1 MRKTLTLFIASLL
14 AMPNFA
20 NDRSEQ
26 EMQTIALQAL
36 CSSNLQAGGAKKAAA
51 NIAVEK
57 YKSLAMVNVYGIKG
71 KGVVFISKDDD
82 IEPVLGISDED
93 FDVNNM
99 PCGMKWWLNTA
110 NKSLERMKA
119 KGITYSANP
128 MAASGRPTYF
138 IKTYWNQDKPFNNL
152 CPQINGSAAPT
163 GCIATAMAQIMKYYQ
178 YPATSKGTGIYSVT
192 TYKDKN
198 DKEGTTKWYKREL
211 GHTYQWTAM
220 LSSYGIVSKDEND
233 AVATLMTDA
242 GAASQMNYQANGSG
256 TIEWYAAKGF
266 AENFRYDSLAISCLQ
281 RDFYTDA
288 EWMEMVRKE
297 MEAKQ
302 PVLYCGSDEI
312 DGGHAFL
319 LDGIQSDGKVH
330 VNWGWSGSGNGWYDI
345 NILKPKAYDGS
356 VLSSGNGFNIGQS
369 MVCGFKKQE
378 TPSADEENISQWVTD
393 GYSFYISNNE
403 LHVKLTNAYN
413 YSHRVFEGR
422 LDIVLQGMGDNSSKL
437 YTDPIFETDTET
449 PYVDMLSG
457 FSYGDSDQPEVDFNL
472 SQEPELKN
480 ISAGT
485 YKLFLGS
492 KSTKEKAYQCLRS
505 VGGTIMYT
513 LTVASDGTMTLAQ
526 DGTSAISAVA
536 VKHNISAPYTYI
548 YNMQGQEVYKSKT
561 QDFCLD
567 DVPAHGV
574 LIVKQGDTTRK
585 VVK

>member
-192 TYKDKN
+192 KYKDKN

-233 AVATLMTDA
+233 AVATLMADA

-312 DGGHAFL
+312 EGGHAFL
-319 LDGIQSDGKVH
+319 LDGIQEDGKVH
-330 VNWGWSGSGNGWYDI
+330 VNWGWGKSGDGWFDI
-345 NILKPKAYDGS
+345 DVLRPNITGFT
-356 VLSSGNGFNIGQS
+356 GEGFNIGQS
-369 MVCGFKKQE
+369 MVLGFKKQE

-437 YTDPIFETDTET
+437 YTDPIFETNTET

-457 FSYGDSDQPEVDFNL
+457 FNYGDKDQPEVDFNL

>member
-57 YKSLAMVNVYGIKG
+57 YQSLDMVNVYGIKG

-82 IEPVLGISDED
+82 IEPVLGISEED

-220 LSSYGIVSKDEND
+220 LSSYGIVSEDEND
-233 AVATLMTDA
+233 AVATLMADA

-281 RDFYTDA
+281 RDFYTNA
-288 EWMEMVRKE
+288 EWMELVRKE

-319 LDGIQSDGKVH
+319 LDGIQEDGKVH
-330 VNWGWSGSGNGWYDI
+330 VNWGWGKSGDGWFDI
-345 NILKPKAYDGS
+345 DVLRPNITGLTGE
-356 VLSSGNGFNIGQS
+356 GFNIGQS
-369 MVCGFKKQE
+369 MVLGFKKQE

-437 YTDPIFETDTET
+437 YTDPIFETDTEK

-457 FSYGDSDQPEVDFNL
+457 FNYGDKDHPEVDFNL
-472 SQEPELKN
+472 SQESELKN

-513 LTVASDGTMTLAQ
+513 LTVAADGTMTLAQ

-536 VKHNISAPYTYI
+536 VKQNISAPYTYI

>member
-14 AMPNFA
+14 AIPNFA
-20 NDRSEQ
+20 NDRSEE

-51 NIAVEK
+51 NITVEK
-57 YKSLAMVNVYGIKG
+57 YQSLDMVNVYGIKG

-138 IKTYWNQDKPFNNL
+138 IKTYWNQDTPFNNL

-220 LSSYGIVSKDEND
+220 QSSYGILSNDEND
-233 AVATLMTDA
+233 AVATLMADA
-242 GAASQMNYQANGSG
+242 GAACQMNYQANASG

-288 EWMEMVRKE
+288 EWKELVRKE

-319 LDGIQSDGKVH
+319 LDGIQEDGKVH
-330 VNWGWSGSGNGWYDI
+330 VNWGWGKSGDGWFDI
-345 NILKPKAYDGS
+345 DVLRPNITGFT
-356 VLSSGNGFNIGQS
+356 GEGFNIGQS
-369 MVCGFKKQE
+369 MVLGFKKQE

-393 GYSFYISNNE
+393 GYSFYISDNE

-422 LDIVLQGMGDNSSKL
+422 LDFVLQGTGDNISKL

-449 PYVDMLSG
+449 PYVSMLSG
-457 FSYGDSDQPEVDFNL
+457 FNYGDKDHPEVDYNL
-472 SQEPELKN
+472 SLEPELKN

-513 LTVASDGTMTLAQ
+513 LAVAADGTMTLSQ
-526 DGTSAISAVA
+526 DGTTAISAVT

-561 QDFCLD
+561 QDFSLD

>member
-14 AMPNFA
+14 AMPSFA
-20 NDRSEQ
+20 DDRSEQ

-57 YKSLAMVNVYGIKG
+57 YQSLDMVNVYGIKG

-198 DKEGTTKWYKREL
+198 DKDGTTKWYKREL

-220 LSSYGIVSKDEND
+220 LSSYGIVSEDEND
-233 AVATLMTDA
+233 AVATLMADA

-256 TIEWYAAKGF
+256 TIAWYAAKGF

-288 EWMEMVRKE
+288 EWMELVRKE

-319 LDGIQSDGKVH
+319 LDGIQEDGKVH
-330 VNWGWSGSGNGWYDI
+330 VNWGWGKSGDGWFDI
-345 NILKPKAYDGS
+345 DVLRPNITGFT
-356 VLSSGNGFNIGQS
+356 GEGFNIGQS

-437 YTDPIFETDTET
+437 YTDPIFDTNTET

-457 FSYGDSDQPEVDFNL
+457 FSYGDSDHPEVDFNL
-472 SQEPELKN
+472 SQESELKN

-513 LTVASDGTMTLAQ
+513 LTVAADGTMTLAQ

-536 VKHNISAPYTYI
+536 VKQNISAPYTYI

>member
-1 MRKTLTLFIASLL
+1 MKRIIFLLIVFTLSAISLQAKDRTEREMQSIASKRLGLSMATMSTKAVNTAVKKVSESKQL
-14 AMPNFA
+14 AVYNSKGRGFVV
-20 NDRSEQ
+20 
-26 EMQTIALQAL
+26 IA
-36 CSSNLQAGGAKKAAA
+36 
-51 NIAVEK
+51 
-57 YKSLAMVNVYGIKG
+57 
-71 KGVVFISKDDD
+71 KDDD
-82 IEPVLGISDED
+82 FAPVLGYSDTD
-93 FDVNNM
+93 YDVDAI
-99 PCGMKWWLNTA
+99 PCGLKWWMSQVE
-110 NKSLERMKA
+110 KSLEVRKA
-119 KGITYSANP
+119 HAQTYQPAVYASSTATNFITTS
-128 MAASGRPTYF
+128 
-138 IKTYWNQDKPFNNL
+138 WNQQAPYNTL
-152 CPQINGSAAPT
+152 CPKIDGVAAPT
-163 GCIATAMAQIMKYYQ
+163 GCVATAMAQIMYYYQ
-178 YPATSKGTGIYSVT
+178 YPVSGKGKGSYTVKTS
-192 TYKDKN
+192 
-198 DKEGTTKWYKREL
+198 EGTTNYACDINS
-211 GHTYQWTAM
+211 TYGWAKMKNKYLRPT
-220 LSSYGIVSKDEND
+220 GDTDD
-233 AVATLMTDA
+233 AVATLMRDA
-242 GAASQMNYQANGSG
+242 GAASRMNYQADASG

-319 LDGIQSDGKVH
+319 LDGIKSDGKVH

-345 NILKPKAYDGS
+345 NILQPKSYNGS
-356 VLSSGNGFNIGQS
+356 ALSSGNGFNIGQS
-369 MVCGFKKQE
+369 MVLGFKKQE

-393 GYSFYISNNE
+393 GYSFYISNDE

-422 LDIVLQGMGDNSSKL
+422 LDIVLQGMGDNNSKL

-449 PYVDMLSG
+449 PYVGMLSG
-457 FSYGDSDQPEVDFNL
+457 FNYGDKDHPEVDFNL
-472 SQEPELKN
+472 SQDPELKN

-492 KSTKEKAYQCLRS
+492 KSTKENAYQCLRS

-513 LTVASDGTMTLAQ
+513 LAVAADGTMTLAQ

>member
-233 AVATLMTDA
+233 AVATLMADA

-312 DGGHAFL
+312 EGGHAFL
-319 LDGIQSDGKVH
+319 LDGIQEDGKVH
-330 VNWGWSGSGNGWYDI
+330 VNWGWGKSGDGWFDI
-345 NILKPKAYDGS
+345 DVLRPNITGFT
-356 VLSSGNGFNIGQS
+356 GEGFNIGQS
-369 MVCGFKKQE
+369 MVLGFKKQE

-437 YTDPIFETDTET
+437 YTDPIFETNTET

-457 FSYGDSDQPEVDFNL
+457 FNYGDKDQPEVDFNL

>member
-20 NDRSEQ
+20 NDRSEE

-36 CSSNLQAGGAKKAAA
+36 CSSNIQAGGAKKAAA
-51 NIAVEK
+51 NITVEK
-57 YKSLAMVNVYGIKG
+57 YQSLDMVNVYGIKG

-119 KGITYSANP
+119 KGITYRANP

-138 IKTYWNQDKPFNNL
+138 IKTYWNQDTPFNNL

-198 DKEGTTKWYKREL
+198 DKEGITKWYKREL

-220 LSSYGIVSKDEND
+220 QSSYGILSDDEND
-233 AVATLMTDA
+233 AVATLMADA
-242 GAASQMNYQANGSG
+242 GAASRMNYSAAASG

-266 AENFRYDSLAISCLQ
+266 AENFRYDSLAINCLQ

-288 EWMEMVRKE
+288 EWMEIVRKE

-302 PVLYCGSDEI
+302 PVLYCGSDTNE
-312 DGGHAFL
+312 GGHAFL

-330 VNWGWSGSGNGWYDI
+330 VNWGWGKSGDGWFDVDV
-345 NILKPKAYDGS
+345 LKPNIAGFT
-356 VLSSGNGFNIGQS
+356 GEGFNIGQS
-369 MVCGFKKQE
+369 MVCGFKTQE

-393 GYSFYISNNE
+393 GYSFYISDNE
-403 LHVKLTNAYN
+403 LHAKLTNLVN

-422 LDIVLQGMGDNSSKL
+422 LDFVLQGTGDNSSKL
-437 YTDPIFETDTET
+437 YTDFIFETDAET
-449 PYVDMLSG
+449 PYVDMFDG
-457 FSYGDSDQPEVDFNL
+457 FQFSDSDNPEVDLDL
-472 SQEPELKN
+472 SQDSALKN
-480 ISAGT
+480 ISVGT
-485 YKLFLGS
+485 YKLFIGS
-492 KSTKEKAYQCLRS
+492 KSTKENAYQCLRG

-513 LTVASDGTMTLAQ
+513 LTVASDGTMTLSQ
-526 DGTSAISAVA
+526 NSTSAISAVS
-536 VKHNISAPYTYI
+536 VKQNISAPYTYI

-561 QDFCLD
+561 QDFSLS

-574 LIVKQGDTTRK
+574 LIVKQGNTTRK

>member
-1 MRKTLTLFIASLL
+1 
-14 AMPNFA
+14 
-20 NDRSEQ
+20 
-26 EMQTIALQAL
+26 
-36 CSSNLQAGGAKKAAA
+36 
-51 NIAVEK
+51 
-57 YKSLAMVNVYGIKG
+57 
-71 KGVVFISKDDD
+71 
-82 IEPVLGISDED
+82 
-93 FDVNNM
+93 
-99 PCGMKWWLNTA
+99 MKWWLNTA

-119 KGITYSANP
+119 KGITYRANP

-138 IKTYWNQDKPFNNL
+138 IKTYWNQDTPFNNL

-220 LSSYGIVSKDEND
+220 LSSYGLVSKDEND
-233 AVATLMTDA
+233 AVATLMADA
-242 GAASQMNYQANGSG
+242 GAASQMNYQANSSG

-312 DGGHAFL
+312 EGGHAFL

-330 VNWGWSGSGNGWYDI
+330 VNWGWGKSGDGWFDI
-345 NILKPKAYDGS
+345 DVLRPNITGFT
-356 VLSSGNGFNIGQS
+356 GEGFNIGQS
-369 MVCGFKKQE
+369 MVLGFKKQE

-413 YSHRVFEGR
+413 YSHRVFKGR

-457 FSYGDSDQPEVDFNL
+457 FNYGDKDHPEVDFNL

-513 LTVASDGTMTLAQ
+513 LAVAADGTMTLAQ
-526 DGTSAISAVA
+526 DGTSAISAVT
-536 VKHNISAPYTYI
+536 VKQNISAPYTYI

>member
-14 AMPNFA
+14 AMPSFA
-20 NDRSEQ
+20 DDRSEQ

-57 YKSLAMVNVYGIKG
+57 YQSLDMVNVYGIKG

-220 LSSYGIVSKDEND
+220 LSSYGIVSEDEND
-233 AVATLMTDA
+233 AVATLMADA

-312 DGGHAFL
+312 EGGHAFL
-319 LDGIQSDGKVH
+319 LDGIQEDGKVH
-330 VNWGWSGSGNGWYDI
+330 VNWGWGKSGDGWFDI
-345 NILKPKAYDGS
+345 DVLRPNITGFT
-356 VLSSGNGFNIGQS
+356 GEGFNIGQS
-369 MVCGFKKQE
+369 MVLGFKKQE

-437 YTDPIFETDTET
+437 YTDPIFETNTET

-457 FSYGDSDQPEVDFNL
+457 FNYGDKDQPEVDFNL

-513 LTVASDGTMTLAQ
+513 LTVAADGTMTLAQ

-536 VKHNISAPYTYI
+536 VKQNISAPYTYI

-561 QDFCLD
+561 QNFYLD

>member
-20 NDRSEQ
+20 NDRSEE

-51 NIAVEK
+51 NITVEK
-57 YKSLAMVNVYGIKG
+57 YQSLDMVNVYGIKG
-71 KGVVFISKDDD
+71 KGVVFISKDDN

-119 KGITYSANP
+119 KGITYRANP

-138 IKTYWNQDKPFNNL
+138 IKTYWNQDTPFNNL

-220 LSSYGIVSKDEND
+220 QSSYGILSDDEND
-233 AVATLMTDA
+233 AVATLMADA
-242 GAASQMNYQANGSG
+242 GAASQMNYQANASG

-297 MEAKQ
+297 MEAKE
-302 PVLYCGSDEI
+302 PVLYCGSDAIE
-312 DGGHAFL
+312 GGHAFL

-330 VNWGWSGSGNGWYDI
+330 VNWGWGKSGDGWFDI
-345 NILKPKAYDGS
+345 DVLKPNITGFT
-356 VLSSGNGFNIGQS
+356 GEGFNIGQS
-369 MVCGFKKQE
+369 MVCGFKTQE

-437 YTDPIFETDTET
+437 YTDPIFETDTES
-449 PYVDMLSG
+449 PYVNMLSG
-457 FSYGDSDQPEVDFNL
+457 FNYGDSDHPEGDFNL

-485 YKLFLGS
+485 YKLFVGS
-492 KSTKEKAYQCLRS
+492 KSTKEKAYQCLRG

-513 LTVASDGTMTLAQ
+513 LTVASDGTMTLSQ
-526 DGTSAISAVA
+526 DGTSAISAVS
-536 VKHNISAPYTYI
+536 VKQNISAPYTYI

-561 QDFCLD
+561 QDFSLS

>member
-1 MRKTLTLFIASLL
+1 MKKIFFTLFVLALSATSSSAKDRTDREMQSIASKRLGLSMATMSTKAVNTAVKKVSESKQL
-14 AMPNFA
+14 AVYNSKGRGFVV
-20 NDRSEQ
+20 
-26 EMQTIALQAL
+26 IA
-36 CSSNLQAGGAKKAAA
+36 
-51 NIAVEK
+51 
-57 YKSLAMVNVYGIKG
+57 
-71 KGVVFISKDDD
+71 KDDD
-82 IEPVLGISDED
+82 FAPVLGYSDTD
-93 FDVNNM
+93 YDTDVM
-99 PCGMKWWLNTA
+99 PCGLKWWMSQVE
-110 NKSLERMKA
+110 KSLEVRKA
-119 KGITYSANP
+119 HAQTYQPAVYASSTATNFITTS
-128 MAASGRPTYF
+128 
-138 IKTYWNQDKPFNNL
+138 WNQQAPYNTL
-152 CPQINGSAAPT
+152 CPEIDGVAAPT
-163 GCIATAMAQIMKYYQ
+163 GCIATAMAQIMYYYQ
-178 YPATSKGTGIYSVT
+178 YPVSGKGKGSYTVT
-192 TYKDKN
+192 TS
-198 DKEGTTKWYKREL
+198 EGTTNCACDINS
-211 GHTYQWTAM
+211 TYEWAKM
-220 LSSYGIVSKDEND
+220 KKKYYSSTVDTDN
-233 AVATLMTDA
+233 AVAKLMRDA
-242 GAASQMNYQANGSG
+242 GAASRMNYQAAASG

-302 PVLYCGSDEI
+302 PVLYCGSDEA

-345 NILKPKAYDGS
+345 NILKPKKYDGS
-356 VLSSGNGFNIGQS
+356 ALSSGNGFNNSQS
-369 MVCGFKKQE
+369 MVLGFKKQE

-403 LHVKLTNAYN
+403 LHVKLTNISN

-449 PYVDMLSG
+449 SYVDMLSG
-457 FSYGDSDQPEVDFNL
+457 FSYGDSDHPEVDFNL

-480 ISAGT
+480 IAAGT

-492 KSTKEKAYQCLRS
+492 KSTKENAYQCLRG

-513 LTVASDGTMTLAQ
+513 LTVAADGTMTLAQ
-526 DGTSAISAVA
+526 DGTTAISAVA
-536 VKHNISAPYTYI
+536 VKQNISAPYTYI

-574 LIVKQGDTTRK
+574 LIVKQGNTTRK

>member
-57 YKSLAMVNVYGIKG
+57 YQSLDMVNVYGIKG

-220 LSSYGIVSKDEND
+220 LSSYGIVSEDEND
-233 AVATLMTDA
+233 AVATLMADA

-319 LDGIQSDGKVH
+319 LDGIQEDGKVH
-330 VNWGWSGSGNGWYDI
+330 VNWGWGKSGDGWFDI
-345 NILKPKAYDGS
+345 DVLRPNITGLTGE
-356 VLSSGNGFNIGQS
+356 GFNIGQS
-369 MVCGFKKQE
+369 MVLGFKKQE

-413 YSHRVFEGR
+413 YSHRVFDGK

-437 YTDPIFETDTET
+437 YTDPIFETDTEK

-457 FSYGDSDQPEVDFNL
+457 FNYGDKDQPEVDFNL

-513 LTVASDGTMTLAQ
+513 LTVAADGTMTLAQ

-536 VKHNISAPYTYI
+536 VKQNISAPYTYI

>member
-14 AMPNFA
+14 AMPSFA
-20 NDRSEQ
+20 DDRSEQ

-57 YKSLAMVNVYGIKG
+57 YQSLDMVNVYGIKG

-220 LSSYGIVSKDEND
+220 LSSYGIVSEDEND
-233 AVATLMTDA
+233 AVATLMADA

-256 TIEWYAAKGF
+256 TIAWYAAKGF

-312 DGGHAFL
+312 EGGHAFL
-319 LDGIQSDGKVH
+319 LDGIQEDGKVH
-330 VNWGWSGSGNGWYDI
+330 VNWGWGKSGDGWFDI
-345 NILKPKAYDGS
+345 DVLRPNITGFT
-356 VLSSGNGFNIGQS
+356 GEGFNIGQS
-369 MVCGFKKQE
+369 MVLGFKKQE
-378 TPSADEENISQWVTD
+378 TPNADEENISQWVTD

-413 YSHRVFEGR
+413 YSHRVFDGK

-437 YTDPIFETDTET
+437 YTDPIFETDTEK

-457 FSYGDSDQPEVDFNL
+457 FNYGDKDQPEVDFNL

-513 LTVASDGTMTLAQ
+513 VTVAADGTMTLAQ

-536 VKHNISAPYTYI
+536 VKQNISAPYTYI

>member
-1 MRKTLTLFIASLL
+1 MAWEENSRICLHMLLIAILSRIGVYTVKTS
-14 AMPNFA
+14 
-20 NDRSEQ
+20 
-26 EMQTIALQAL
+26 
-36 CSSNLQAGGAKKAAA
+36 
-51 NIAVEK
+51 
-57 YKSLAMVNVYGIKG
+57 
-71 KGVVFISKDDD
+71 
-82 IEPVLGISDED
+82 
-93 FDVNNM
+93 
-99 PCGMKWWLNTA
+99 
-110 NKSLERMKA
+110 
-119 KGITYSANP
+119 
-128 MAASGRPTYF
+128 
-138 IKTYWNQDKPFNNL
+138 
-152 CPQINGSAAPT
+152 
-163 GCIATAMAQIMKYYQ
+163 
-178 YPATSKGTGIYSVT
+178 
-192 TYKDKN
+192 
-198 DKEGTTKWYKREL
+198 EGTTNYACDINS
-211 GHTYQWTAM
+211 TYEWAKMKNKYLRPT
-220 LSSYGIVSKDEND
+220 GDTDD
-233 AVATLMTDA
+233 AVATLMRDA
-242 GAASQMNYQANGSG
+242 GAASRMNYQADASG

-319 LDGIQSDGKVH
+319 LDGIKSDGKVH

-345 NILKPKAYDGS
+345 NILQPKSYNGS
-356 VLSSGNGFNIGQS
+356 ALSSGNGFNIGQS
-369 MVCGFKKQE
+369 MVLGFKKQE

-422 LDIVLQGMGDNSSKL
+422 LDIVLQGMGDNNSKL

-449 PYVDMLSG
+449 PYVGMLSG
-457 FSYGDSDQPEVDFNL
+457 FSYGDSDHPEVDFNL
-472 SQEPELKN
+472 SQDPELKN
-480 ISAGT
+480 IAAGT
-485 YKLFLGS
+485 YKLFIGS

-505 VGGTIMYT
+505 AGGTIMYT
-513 LTVASDGTMTLAQ
+513 LAVAADGTMTLAQ

>member
-1 MRKTLTLFIASLL
+1 MKKIFFTLFVLALSAISLQAKDRTEREMQSIASKRLGLSMATMSTKAVNTAVKKVSESKQL
-14 AMPNFA
+14 AVYNSKGRGFVV
-20 NDRSEQ
+20 
-26 EMQTIALQAL
+26 IA
-36 CSSNLQAGGAKKAAA
+36 
-51 NIAVEK
+51 
-57 YKSLAMVNVYGIKG
+57 
-71 KGVVFISKDDD
+71 KDDD
-82 IEPVLGISDED
+82 FAPVLGYSDTD
-93 FDVNNM
+93 YDTDVM
-99 PCGMKWWLNTA
+99 PCGLKWWMSQVE
-110 NKSLERMKA
+110 KSLEVRKA
-119 KGITYSANP
+119 HAQTYQPAVYASSTATNFITTS
-128 MAASGRPTYF
+128 
-138 IKTYWNQDKPFNNL
+138 WNQQAPYNTL
-152 CPQINGSAAPT
+152 CPKIDGVAAPT
-163 GCIATAMAQIMKYYQ
+163 GCIATAMAQIMYYYK

-211 GHTYQWTAM
+211 GHTYQWIAM
-220 LSSYGIVSKDEND
+220 QSSYGILSNDEND
-233 AVATLMTDA
+233 AVATLMADA
-242 GAASQMNYQANGSG
+242 GAASRMNYSAAASG

-266 AENFRYDSLAISCLQ
+266 AENFRYDSLAINCLQ

-302 PVLYCGSDEI
+302 PVIYCGSDTNE
-312 DGGHAFL
+312 GGHAFL

-330 VNWGWSGSGNGWYDI
+330 VNWGWGKSGDGWFDI
-345 NILKPKAYDGS
+345 DVLKPNIAGFT
-356 VLSSGNGFNIGQS
+356 GEGFNIGQS

-393 GYSFYISNNE
+393 GYSFYISDNE

-422 LDIVLQGMGDNSSKL
+422 LGIVLQGMGDNSSKL

-449 PYVDMLSG
+449 PYVGMLSG
-457 FSYGDSDQPEVDFNL
+457 FNYGDNDHPEVDFNL

-485 YKLFLGS
+485 YKLFIGS
-492 KSTKEKAYQCLRS
+492 KSTKESSYQCLRG

-513 LTVASDGTMTLAQ
+513 LAVAADGTMTLAQ

-536 VKHNISAPYTYI
+536 VKHNASAPYTYI

>member
-1 MRKTLTLFIASLL
+1 MKRIIFLIIVFALSAISLQAKERTEKEMQSIASKRLGLSMSAMATKAVNTAVKKVSESKQL
-14 AMPNFA
+14 AVYNSKGRGFVI
-20 NDRSEQ
+20 
-26 EMQTIALQAL
+26 IA
-36 CSSNLQAGGAKKAAA
+36 
-51 NIAVEK
+51 
-57 YKSLAMVNVYGIKG
+57 
-71 KGVVFISKDDD
+71 KDDD
-82 IEPVLGISDED
+82 FAPVLGYSDTD
-93 FDVNNM
+93 YDTDVM
-99 PCGMKWWLNTA
+99 PCGLKWWMSQVE
-110 NKSLERMKA
+110 KSLETRKA
-119 KGITYSANP
+119 HAQTYQPAVYASSTATNFITTS
-128 MAASGRPTYF
+128 
-138 IKTYWNQDKPFNNL
+138 WNQQAPYNTL
-152 CPQINGSAAPT
+152 CPKIDGVAAPT
-163 GCIATAMAQIMKYYQ
+163 GCVATAMAQIMYYYQ

-198 DKEGTTKWYKREL
+198 DKEGTTKWDKLEL
-211 GHTYQWTAM
+211 GHTYEWTKM
-220 LSSYGIVSKDEND
+220 KNKYLRPTGDTDN
-233 AVATLMTDA
+233 AVAKLMRDA
-242 GAASQMNYQANGSG
+242 GAASRMNYQAEASG
-256 TIEWYAAKGF
+256 TIKWYAAKGF

-319 LDGIQSDGKVH
+319 LDGIQEDGKVH
-330 VNWGWSGSGNGWYDI
+330 VNWGWGKSGDGWFDI
-345 NILKPKAYDGS
+345 DVLRPNITGFT
-356 VLSSGNGFNIGQS
+356 GEGFNIGQS
-369 MVCGFKKQE
+369 MVLGFKKQE

-422 LDIVLQGMGDNSSKL
+422 LGIVLQGMSDNSSKL

-449 PYVDMLSG
+449 PYVGMLSG
-457 FSYGDSDQPEVDFNL
+457 FNYGDNDHPEVDFNL

-485 YKLFLGS
+485 YKLFVGS
-492 KSTKEKAYQCLRS
+492 KSTKESSYQCLRG

-513 LTVASDGTMTLAQ
+513 LAVAADGKMTLAQ
-526 DGTSAISAVA
+526 DGTTAISAVT
-536 VKHNISAPYTYI
+536 VKQNVSTPYTYI

>member
-20 NDRSEQ
+20 NDRSEE

-51 NIAVEK
+51 NITVEK
-57 YKSLAMVNVYGIKG
+57 YQSLDMVNVYGIKG

-138 IKTYWNQDKPFNNL
+138 IKTYWNQDTPFNNL

-211 GHTYQWTAM
+211 GHTYQWIAM
-220 LSSYGIVSKDEND
+220 QSSYGILSNDEND
-233 AVATLMTDA
+233 AVATLMADA
-242 GAASQMNYQANGSG
+242 GAASRMNYSAAASG

-266 AENFRYDSLAISCLQ
+266 AENFRYDSLAINCLQ

-302 PVLYCGSDEI
+302 PVIYCGSDTNE
-312 DGGHAFL
+312 GGHAFL

-330 VNWGWSGSGNGWYDI
+330 VNWGWGKSGDGWFDI
-345 NILKPKAYDGS
+345 DVLKPNIAGFT
-356 VLSSGNGFNIGQS
+356 GEGFNIGQS
-369 MVCGFKKQE
+369 MVCGFKTQE

-393 GYSFYISNNE
+393 GYSFYISDNE
-403 LHVKLTNAYN
+403 LHAKLTNLVN

-422 LDIVLQGMGDNSSKL
+422 LDFVLQGTGDNSSKL
-437 YTDPIFETDTET
+437 YTVFIFETDAET
-449 PYVDMLSG
+449 PYVDMFDG
-457 FSYGDSDQPEVDFNL
+457 FQFSDSDNSEVDLDL
-472 SQEPELKN
+472 SQDSALKD
-480 ISAGT
+480 ISVGT
-485 YKLFLGS
+485 YKLFIGS
-492 KSTKEKAYQCLRS
+492 KSTKENAYQCLRG

-513 LTVASDGTMTLAQ
+513 LTVASDGTMTLSQ
-526 DGTSAISAVA
+526 NSTSAISAVT
-536 VKHNISAPYTYI
+536 VKQNVSAPYTYI
-548 YNMQGQEVYKSKT
+548 YNAKGQLVCKMKT
-561 QDFCLD
+561 SEFQKNNIPGNGLFILKC
-567 DVPAHGV
+567 GN
-574 LIVKQGDTTRK
+574 KTTK
-585 VVK
+585 IMK

>member
-1 MRKTLTLFIASLL
+1 MERIILSLIVFALSTLSMQAKDRTEREMQSIASKRLGLSMSTMATKAVNTAVKKVSESKQL
-14 AMPNFA
+14 AVYNSKGRGFVV
-20 NDRSEQ
+20 
-26 EMQTIALQAL
+26 IA
-36 CSSNLQAGGAKKAAA
+36 
-51 NIAVEK
+51 
-57 YKSLAMVNVYGIKG
+57 
-71 KGVVFISKDDD
+71 KDDD
-82 IEPVLGISDED
+82 FAPVLGYSDTD
-93 FDVNNM
+93 YDTDVM
-99 PCGMKWWLNTA
+99 PCGLKWWMSQVE
-110 NKSLERMKA
+110 KSLEVRKA
-119 KGITYSANP
+119 HAQTYQPAVYASSTATNFITTS
-128 MAASGRPTYF
+128 
-138 IKTYWNQDKPFNNL
+138 WNQQAPYNTL
-152 CPQINGSAAPT
+152 CPKIDGVAAPT
-163 GCIATAMAQIMKYYQ
+163 GCVATAMAQIMYYYQ
-178 YPATSKGTGIYSVT
+178 YPVSGKGKGSYTVKTS
-192 TYKDKN
+192 
-198 DKEGTTKWYKREL
+198 EGTTNYACDINS
-211 GHTYQWTAM
+211 TYGWAKMKNKYLRPT
-220 LSSYGIVSKDEND
+220 GDTDD
-233 AVATLMTDA
+233 AVATLMRDA
-242 GAASQMNYQANGSG
+242 GAASRMNYQADASG

-319 LDGIQSDGKVH
+319 LDGIKSDGKVH

-345 NILKPKAYDGS
+345 NILQPKSYNGS
-356 VLSSGNGFNIGQS
+356 ALSSGNGFNIGQS
-369 MVCGFKKQE
+369 MVLGFKKQE

-422 LDIVLQGMGDNSSKL
+422 LDIVLQGMGDNNSKL

-449 PYVDMLSG
+449 PYVGMLSG
-457 FSYGDSDQPEVDFNL
+457 FNYGDKDHPEVDFNL
-472 SQEPELKN
+472 SQDPELKN

-492 KSTKEKAYQCLRS
+492 KSTKENAYQCLRS

-513 LTVASDGTMTLAQ
+513 LAVAADGTMTLAQ

>member
-1 MRKTLTLFIASLL
+1 MRKTLTLFIASQL
-14 AMPNFA
+14 AMPIFA
-20 NDRSEQ
+20 DDRSEQ

-57 YKSLAMVNVYGIKG
+57 YQSLDMVNVYGIKG

-220 LSSYGIVSKDEND
+220 LSSYGIVSEDEND
-233 AVATLMTDA
+233 AVATLMADA

-256 TIEWYAAKGF
+256 TIAWYAAKGF

-288 EWMEMVRKE
+288 EWMELVRKE

-319 LDGIQSDGKVH
+319 LDGIQEDGKVH
-330 VNWGWSGSGNGWYDI
+330 VNWGWGKSGDGWFDI
-345 NILKPKAYDGS
+345 DVLRPNITGFT
-356 VLSSGNGFNIGQS
+356 GEGFNIGQS
-369 MVCGFKKQE
+369 MVLGFKQQE
-378 TPSADEENISQWVTD
+378 TPSTDEENISQWVTD

-457 FSYGDSDQPEVDFNL
+457 FNYGDKDQPEVDFNL

-513 LTVASDGTMTLAQ
+513 LTVAADGTMTLAQ

-536 VKHNISAPYTYI
+536 VKQNISAPYTYI

>member
-14 AMPNFA
+14 ALPSFA
-20 NDRSEQ
+20 DDRSEQ

-36 CSSNLQAGGAKKAAA
+36 CSSSIQDSGTKKAVAKLS
-51 NIAVEK
+51 VEK
-57 YKSLAMVNVYGIKG
+57 YQSLDMVNVYGIKG

-82 IEPVLGISDED
+82 MEPVLGISDED

-110 NKSLERMKA
+110 NKSLERMKT
-119 KGITYSANP
+119 KGITYRANQ
-128 MAASGRPTYF
+128 MTASGRPTYF

-198 DKEGTTKWYKREL
+198 DKEGTTKWYERNL

-220 LSSYGIVSKDEND
+220 QSSYGILSDDEND
-233 AVATLMTDA
+233 AVATLMADA
-242 GAASQMNYQANGSG
+242 GAASRMNYSAAASG

-297 MEAKQ
+297 MKAKQ

-312 DGGHAFL
+312 EGGHAFL
-319 LDGIQSDGKVH
+319 LDGIQEDGKVH
-330 VNWGWSGSGNGWYDI
+330 VNWGWGKSGDGWFDI
-345 NILKPKAYDGS
+345 DVLRPNITGFT
-356 VLSSGNGFNIGQS
+356 GEGFNIGQS
-369 MVCGFKKQE
+369 MVLGFKKQE

-393 GYSFYISNNE
+393 GYSFYISDNE
-403 LHVKLTNAYN
+403 LHAKLTNAYN

-422 LDIVLQGMGDNSSKL
+422 LDIVLQGMGDNNSKL
-437 YTDPIFETDTET
+437 YTEPIFETDTET
-449 PYVDMLSG
+449 PYVGMLSG
-457 FSYGDSDQPEVDFNL
+457 FNYGDKDHPEVDYNL

-485 YKLFLGS
+485 YKLFVGS
-492 KSTKEKAYQCLRS
+492 KSTKESSYQCLRS

-513 LTVASDGTMTLAQ
+513 LAVAADGTMTLSQ

-561 QDFCLD
+561 QDFSLS

>member
-20 NDRSEQ
+20 NDRSEE
-26 EMQTIALQAL
+26 EMQTIAQQAL
-36 CSSNLQAGGAKKAAA
+36 CASNLQAGGAKKATA

-57 YKSLAMVNVYGIKG
+57 YQSLDMVNVYGIKG

-82 IEPVLGISDED
+82 MEPVLGISDED

-119 KGITYSANP
+119 KGITYSASP

-198 DKEGTTKWYKREL
+198 DKKGTTKWYKREL

-220 LSSYGIVSKDEND
+220 LSSYGILSDDKND
-233 AVATLMTDA
+233 AVATLMADA
-242 GAASQMNYQANGSG
+242 GAASQMNYQTNSSG

-302 PVLYCGSDEI
+302 PVLYCGSDANE
-312 DGGHAFL
+312 GGHAFL

-330 VNWGWSGSGNGWYDI
+330 VNWGWGKSGDGWFDI
-345 NILKPKAYDGS
+345 DVLKPNITGFT
-356 VLSSGNGFNIGQS
+356 GEGFNIGQG

-403 LHVKLTNAYN
+403 LHAKLTNAYN

-437 YTDPIFETDTET
+437 YTDPIFETDTKT

-457 FSYGDSDQPEVDFNL
+457 FNYGDKDHPEVDFNR
-472 SQEPELKN
+472 SQEPELEN

-485 YKLFLGS
+485 YKLFVGS

-513 LTVASDGTMTLAQ
+513 LTVAADGTMTLSQ
-526 DGTSAISAVA
+526 DGTSAISAVS
-536 VKHNISAPYTYI
+536 VKQNISAPYTYI

-561 QDFCLD
+561 QDFSLD

>member
-1 MRKTLTLFIASLL
+1 MERIILSLFVFALSTLSLQAKDRTEREMQSIASKRLGLSISTMSTKAVNTAVKKVSESKQL
-14 AMPNFA
+14 AIYNSKGRGFVV
-20 NDRSEQ
+20 
-26 EMQTIALQAL
+26 IA
-36 CSSNLQAGGAKKAAA
+36 
-51 NIAVEK
+51 
-57 YKSLAMVNVYGIKG
+57 
-71 KGVVFISKDDD
+71 KDDD
-82 IEPVLGISDED
+82 FAPVLGYSDTD
-93 FDVNNM
+93 YDTDAM
-99 PCGMKWWLNTA
+99 PCGLKWWLSQVE
-110 NKSLERMKA
+110 KSLEARKA
-119 KGITYSANP
+119 HAQTYQPVVYATTTATNFITTS
-128 MAASGRPTYF
+128 
-138 IKTYWNQDKPFNNL
+138 WNQQAPYNTL
-152 CPQINGSAAPT
+152 CPKIDGVAAPT
-163 GCIATAMAQIMKYYQ
+163 GCIATAMAQIMYYYKY
-178 YPATSKGTGIYSVT
+178 PVSGKGEGSYTVT
-192 TYKDKN
+192 TSEGNTKYECDINSTYEWAKMKNKYLRPTDDKDN
-198 DKEGTTKWYKREL
+198 
-211 GHTYQWTAM
+211 
-220 LSSYGIVSKDEND
+220 V
-233 AVATLMTDA
+233 VATLMRDA
-242 GAASQMNYQANGSG
+242 GAASRMNYQAAGSG

-312 DGGHAFL
+312 EGGHAFL

-345 NILKPKAYDGS
+345 NILQPKSYNGS
-356 VLSSGNGFNIGQS
+356 ALSSGNGFNIGQS
-369 MVCGFKKQE
+369 MVLGFKTQE

-422 LDIVLQGMGDNSSKL
+422 LDIVLQGMGDNNSKL

-457 FSYGDSDQPEVDFNL
+457 FNYGDNDHPEVDFNL

-485 YKLFLGS
+485 YKLFIGS
-492 KSTKEKAYQCLRS
+492 KSTKESSYQCLRS

-513 LTVASDGTMTLAQ
+513 LAVAADGTMTLAQ

-536 VKHNISAPYTYI
+536 VKQNVSAPYTYI

>member
-1 MRKTLTLFIASLL
+1 MVDESSGKIPGGKKGSCTDLSTCGICFFHCHQLHYHIMESAS
-14 AMPNFA
+14 P
-20 NDRSEQ
+20 
-26 EMQTIALQAL
+26 
-36 CSSNLQAGGAKKAAA
+36 
-51 NIAVEK
+51 
-57 YKSLAMVNVYGIKG
+57 Y
-71 KGVVFISKDDD
+71 
-82 IEPVLGISDED
+82 
-93 FDVNNM
+93 
-99 PCGMKWWLNTA
+99 NT
-110 NKSLERMKA
+110 
-119 KGITYSANP
+119 
-128 MAASGRPTYF
+128 
-138 IKTYWNQDKPFNNL
+138 L
-152 CPQINGSAAPT
+152 CPEIDGVAAPT
-163 GCIATAMAQIMKYYQ
+163 GCVATAMAQIMYYYK

-211 GHTYQWTAM
+211 GHTYEWTKM
-220 LSSYGIVSKDEND
+220 KNKYLRPTGDTDN
-233 AVATLMTDA
+233 AVATLMADA
-242 GAASQMNYQANGSG
+242 GAASRMNYRAAASG

-345 NILKPKAYDGS
+345 NILQPKSYNGS
-356 VLSSGNGFNIGQS
+356 ALSSGNGFNIGQS
-369 MVCGFKKQE
+369 MVLGFKKQE

-457 FSYGDSDQPEVDFNL
+457 FNYGDNDHPEVDFNL
-472 SQEPELKN
+472 SQDPELKN

-485 YKLFLGS
+485 YKLFIGS

-513 LTVASDGTMTLAQ
+513 LAVAADGTMTLAQ

>member
-14 AMPNFA
+14 AMPSFA
-20 NDRSEQ
+20 DDRSEQ

-57 YKSLAMVNVYGIKG
+57 YQSLDMVNVYGIKG

-233 AVATLMTDA
+233 AVATLMADA

-256 TIEWYAAKGF
+256 TIAWYAAKGF

-288 EWMEMVRKE
+288 EWMELVRKE

-319 LDGIQSDGKVH
+319 LDGIQEDGKVH
-330 VNWGWSGSGNGWYDI
+330 VNWGWGKSGDGWFDI
-345 NILKPKAYDGS
+345 DVLRPNITGFT
-356 VLSSGNGFNIGQS
+356 GEGFNIGQS
-369 MVCGFKKQE
+369 MVLGFKKQE

-449 PYVDMLSG
+449 PYVEMLSG
-457 FSYGDSDQPEVDFNL
+457 FNYGDKDQPEVDFNL

-513 LTVASDGTMTLAQ
+513 LTVAADGTMTLAQ

-536 VKHNISAPYTYI
+536 VKQNISAPYTYI

>member
-20 NDRSEQ
+20 EDRSEQ

-36 CSSNLQAGGAKKAAA
+36 CSSNHQAAGAKKAAA

-57 YKSLAMVNVYGIKG
+57 YQSLDMVNVYGIKG

-119 KGITYSANP
+119 KGNTYSANP
-128 MAASGRPTYF
+128 MAASGCPTNF
-138 IKTYWNQDKPFNNL
+138 IKTYWNQGTPFNNL

-178 YPATSKGTGIYSVT
+178 YPATSKGTGIYSIT

-220 LSSYGIVSKDEND
+220 QSSYGIVSKDEND
-233 AVATLMTDA
+233 AVATLMADA
-242 GAASQMNYQANGSG
+242 GAASQMNYQANSSG

-297 MEAKQ
+297 MEAKK

-312 DGGHAFL
+312 EGGHAFL

-330 VNWGWSGSGNGWYDI
+330 VNWGWGKSGDGWFDI
-345 NILKPKAYDGS
+345 DVLRPNITGFT
-356 VLSSGNGFNIGQS
+356 GEGFNIGQS
-369 MVCGFKKQE
+369 MVLGFKRQE

-422 LDIVLQGMGDNSSKL
+422 LDIVLQGMGDNNSKL

-457 FSYGDSDQPEVDFNL
+457 FNYGDKDHPEVDYNL

-492 KSTKEKAYQCLRS
+492 KSTKEKAYQCLRG

-513 LTVASDGTMTLAQ
+513 LTVAADGTMTLSQ

-536 VKHNISAPYTYI
+536 VKQNISAPYTYI

>member
-14 AMPNFA
+14 AMPSFA
-20 NDRSEQ
+20 DDRSEQ

-57 YKSLAMVNVYGIKG
+57 YQSLDMVNVYGIKG

-220 LSSYGIVSKDEND
+220 LSSYGIVSEDEND
-233 AVATLMTDA
+233 AVATLMADA

-256 TIEWYAAKGF
+256 TIAWYAAKGF

-288 EWMEMVRKE
+288 EWMELVRKE

-319 LDGIQSDGKVH
+319 LDGIQEDGKVH
-330 VNWGWSGSGNGWYDI
+330 VNWGWGKSGDGWFDI
-345 NILKPKAYDGS
+345 DVLRPNITGFT
-356 VLSSGNGFNIGQS
+356 GEGFNIGQS
-369 MVCGFKKQE
+369 MVLGFKKQE

-413 YSHRVFEGR
+413 YSHRVFDGK

-457 FSYGDSDQPEVDFNL
+457 FNYGDSDHPEVDFNL
-472 SQEPELKN
+472 SQESELKN

-505 VGGTIMYT
+505 VGGTIIYT
-513 LTVASDGTMTLAQ
+513 LTVAADGTMTLAQ

-536 VKHNISAPYTYI
+536 VKQNISAPYTYI

>member
-20 NDRSEQ
+20 NDRSEE

-57 YKSLAMVNVYGIKG
+57 YQSLDLVNVYGIKG

-119 KGITYSANP
+119 KGITYRANP

-220 LSSYGIVSKDEND
+220 LSSYGIVSEDEND
-233 AVATLMTDA
+233 AVATLMADA

-288 EWMEMVRKE
+288 EWMELVRKE

-312 DGGHAFL
+312 EGGHAFL
-319 LDGIQSDGKVH
+319 LDGIQEDGKVH
-330 VNWGWSGSGNGWYDI
+330 VNWGWGKSGDGWFDI
-345 NILKPKAYDGS
+345 DVLRPNITGFT
-356 VLSSGNGFNIGQS
+356 GEGFNIGQS
-369 MVCGFKKQE
+369 MVLGFKKQE

-437 YTDPIFETDTET
+437 YTDPIFETNTET

-457 FSYGDSDQPEVDFNL
+457 FSYGDSDHPEVDFNL
-472 SQEPELKN
+472 SQESELKN

-513 LTVASDGTMTLAQ
+513 LTVAADGTMTLAQ

>member
-233 AVATLMTDA
+233 AVATLMADA
-242 GAASQMNYQANGSG
+242 GAASQMNYQSNGSG

-297 MEAKQ
+297 MEAKR

-312 DGGHAFL
+312 EGGHAFL
-319 LDGIQSDGKVH
+319 LDGIQEDGKVH
-330 VNWGWSGSGNGWYDI
+330 VNWGWGKSGDGWFDI
-345 NILKPKAYDGS
+345 DVLRPNITGFT
-356 VLSSGNGFNIGQS
+356 GEGFNIGQS
-369 MVCGFKKQE
+369 MVLGFKKQE

-413 YSHRVFEGR
+413 YSHRVFDGK

>member
-14 AMPNFA
+14 AMPSFA
-20 NDRSEQ
+20 DDRSEQ

-36 CSSNLQAGGAKKAAA
+36 CSSNLQEGGAKKAAA

-57 YKSLAMVNVYGIKG
+57 YQSLDMVNVYGIKG

-119 KGITYSANP
+119 KGITYRANP

-163 GCIATAMAQIMKYYQ
+163 GCIATAMAQIMKHYQ

-220 LSSYGIVSKDEND
+220 LSSYGIVSEDEND
-233 AVATLMTDA
+233 AVATLMADA

-312 DGGHAFL
+312 EGGHAFL
-319 LDGIQSDGKVH
+319 LDGIQEDGKVH
-330 VNWGWSGSGNGWYDI
+330 VNWGWGKSGDGWFDI
-345 NILKPKAYDGS
+345 DVLRPNITGFT
-356 VLSSGNGFNIGQS
+356 GEGFNIGQS
-369 MVCGFKKQE
+369 MVLGFKKQE

-393 GYSFYISNNE
+393 GYSFYISDNE

-457 FSYGDSDQPEVDFNL
+457 FNYGDKDQPEVDFNL
-472 SQEPELKN
+472 SQESELKN

-505 VGGTIMYT
+505 VGGTIIYT
-513 LTVASDGTMTLAQ
+513 LTVAADGTMTLAQ

-536 VKHNISAPYTYI
+536 VKQNISAPYTYI

>member
-82 IEPVLGISDED
+82 IEPVLGISEED

-220 LSSYGIVSKDEND
+220 LSSYGIMSEDEND
-233 AVATLMTDA
+233 AVATLMADA

-256 TIEWYAAKGF
+256 TIAWYAAKGF

-288 EWMEMVRKE
+288 EWMELVRKE

-312 DGGHAFL
+312 EGGHAFL
-319 LDGIQSDGKVH
+319 LDGIQEDGKVH
-330 VNWGWSGSGNGWYDI
+330 VNWGWGKSGDGWFDI
-345 NILKPKAYDGS
+345 DVLRPNITGFT
-356 VLSSGNGFNIGQS
+356 GEGFNIGQS
-369 MVCGFKKQE
+369 MVLGFKQQE

-457 FSYGDSDQPEVDFNL
+457 FNYGDKDQPEVDFNL

-513 LTVASDGTMTLAQ
+513 VTVAADGTMTLAQ

-536 VKHNISAPYTYI
+536 VKQNISAPYTYI

>member
-57 YKSLAMVNVYGIKG
+57 YQSLDMVNVYGIKG

-233 AVATLMTDA
+233 AVATLMADA

-281 RDFYTDA
+281 RDFYTDT

-312 DGGHAFL
+312 EGGHAFL
-319 LDGIQSDGKVH
+319 LDGIQEDGKVH
-330 VNWGWSGSGNGWYDI
+330 VNWGWGKSGDGWFDI
-345 NILKPKAYDGS
+345 DVLRPNITGFT
-356 VLSSGNGFNIGQS
+356 GEGFNIGQS

-413 YSHRVFEGR
+413 YSHRVFDGK
-422 LDIVLQGMGDNSSKL
+422 LDIVLQGMGDHSSKL
-437 YTDPIFETDTET
+437 YTDPIFETDTER

-457 FSYGDSDQPEVDFNL
+457 FNYGDKDQPEVDFNL
-472 SQEPELKN
+472 SQESELKN

-513 LTVASDGTMTLAQ
+513 LTVAADGTMTLAQ

-536 VKHNISAPYTYI
+536 VKQNISAPYTYI

>member
-14 AMPNFA
+14 AMPSFA
-20 NDRSEQ
+20 DDRSEQ

-57 YKSLAMVNVYGIKG
+57 YQSLDMVNVYGIKG

-198 DKEGTTKWYKREL
+198 DKDGTTKWYKREL

-220 LSSYGIVSKDEND
+220 LSSYGIVSEDEND
-233 AVATLMTDA
+233 AVATLMADA

-256 TIEWYAAKGF
+256 TIAWYAAKGF

-288 EWMEMVRKE
+288 EWMELVRKE

-319 LDGIQSDGKVH
+319 LDGIQEDGKVH
-330 VNWGWSGSGNGWYDI
+330 VNWGWGKSGDGWFDI
-345 NILKPKAYDGS
+345 DVLRPNITGFT
-356 VLSSGNGFNIGQS
+356 GEGFNIGQS
-369 MVCGFKKQE
+369 MVLGFKKQE

-413 YSHRVFEGR
+413 YSHRVFDGK

-457 FSYGDSDQPEVDFNL
+457 FNYGDKDQPEVDFNL
-472 SQEPELKN
+472 SQESELKN

-536 VKHNISAPYTYI
+536 VKQNISAPYTYI

>member
-82 IEPVLGISDED
+82 IEPVLGISEED

-198 DKEGTTKWYKREL
+198 DKDGTTKWYKREL

-220 LSSYGIVSKDEND
+220 LSSYGIMSEDEND
-233 AVATLMTDA
+233 AVATLMADA

-256 TIEWYAAKGF
+256 TIAWYAAKGF

-288 EWMEMVRKE
+288 EWMELVRKE

-312 DGGHAFL
+312 EGGHAFL
-319 LDGIQSDGKVH
+319 LDGIQEDGKVH
-330 VNWGWSGSGNGWYDI
+330 VNWGWGKSGDGWFDI
-345 NILKPKAYDGS
+345 DVLRPNITGFT
-356 VLSSGNGFNIGQS
+356 GEGFNIGQS
-369 MVCGFKKQE
+369 MVLGFKQQE

-457 FSYGDSDQPEVDFNL
+457 FNYGDKDQPEVDFNL

-513 LTVASDGTMTLAQ
+513 VTVAADGTMTLAQ

-536 VKHNISAPYTYI
+536 VKQNISAPYTYI

>member
-57 YKSLAMVNVYGIKG
+57 YQSLDMVNVYGIKG

-82 IEPVLGISDED
+82 IEPVLGISEED

-220 LSSYGIVSKDEND
+220 LSSYGIVSEDEND
-233 AVATLMTDA
+233 AVATLMADA

-281 RDFYTDA
+281 RDFYTNA
-288 EWMEMVRKE
+288 EWMELVRKE

-319 LDGIQSDGKVH
+319 LDGIQEDGKVH
-330 VNWGWSGSGNGWYDI
+330 VNWGWGKSGDGWFDI
-345 NILKPKAYDGS
+345 DVLRPNITGFT
-356 VLSSGNGFNIGQS
+356 GEGFNIGQS
-369 MVCGFKKQE
+369 MVLGFKKQE

-413 YSHRVFEGR
+413 YSHRVFDGK

-457 FSYGDSDQPEVDFNL
+457 FNYGDKDQPEVDFNL

-513 LTVASDGTMTLAQ
+513 LTVAADGTMTLAQ

-536 VKHNISAPYTYI
+536 VKQNISAPYTYI

>member
-20 NDRSEQ
+20 NDRSEE
-26 EMQTIALQAL
+26 EMQTIAQQAL

-57 YKSLAMVNVYGIKG
+57 YQSLDMVNVYGIKG

-110 NKSLERMKA
+110 NKSLERMKT

-211 GHTYQWTAM
+211 EHTYQWIAM
-220 LSSYGIVSKDEND
+220 QSSYGILSDDEND
-233 AVATLMTDA
+233 AVATLMADA
-242 GAASQMNYQANGSG
+242 GAASQMNYQTNSSG

-288 EWMEMVRKE
+288 EWMELVRKE

-312 DGGHAFL
+312 EGGHAFL

-330 VNWGWSGSGNGWYDI
+330 VNWGWGKSGDGWFDI
-345 NILKPKAYDGS
+345 DVLRPNITGFT
-356 VLSSGNGFNIGQS
+356 GEGFNIGQS
-369 MVCGFKKQE
+369 MVLGFKKQE

-422 LDIVLQGMGDNSSKL
+422 LDFVLQGMGDNSSKL

-457 FSYGDSDQPEVDFNL
+457 FNYGDKDHPEVDYNL
-472 SQEPELKN
+472 SLEPELKN

-492 KSTKEKAYQCLRS
+492 KSTKEKAYQCLRG

-513 LTVASDGTMTLAQ
+513 LTVAADGTMTLSQ

-574 LIVKQGDTTRK
+574 LIVKQGNTTRK